1 MPRELDSGGGLGM
14 LRDALEGAGV
24 LIPSWLNPKCS
35 QSFPGW
41 EAALKLCVLEGHI
54 EVTDPLNSD
63 MRVGGMKAS
72 FLSTGNRVEWALMG
86 ICWKV
91 EVRNYI

>member
-1 MPRELDSGGGLGM
+1 M

-35 QSFPGW
+35 LSFPGW

-54 EVTDPLNSD
+54 EMTDPLNSD
-63 MRVGGMKAS
+63 MRVGGMNS
-72 FLSTGNRVEWALMG
+72 LLPVHWEQGGMGTDGNMLEGGGEKLHLVMG
-86 ICWKV
+86 
-91 EVRNYI
+91 